1 MECLTV
7 NRELYNKG
15 NELYERAL
23 FSSVIGAKNPCFR
36 FLVLID
42 EGGCIF
48 DYVKTADGL
57 RELKYLHLNTNLSD
71 INRDSWT
78 IMTKVNKCDIGKY

>member
-1 MECLTV
+1 
-7 NRELYNKG
+7 
-15 NELYERAL
+15 LYERSL
-23 FSSVIGAKNPCFR
+23 FFSVIGAKDPCFR
-36 FLVLID
+36 FSVLID

-71 INRDSWT
+71 INRDSCT
-78 IMTKVNKCDIGKY
+78 IMTKVIKYGIRRY